1 MVKLIKRRKMEENKT
16 TLWKKLWRVWCPD
29 KPGNYWITVKICG
42 KSKVF
47 LTEYN
52 GFIFI
57 PIIAREI
64 APIKPEEV
72 IAYIPLMAPNPYV
85 KEKECPFC
93 KGVVAITEDDTVTC
107 FKCDYTVKLSVW
119 ESR

>member
-1 MVKLIKRRKMEENKT
+1 MEENKT

-72 IAYIPLMAPNPYV
+72 IAYIPRRYDNENRRTKRTQSRA
-85 KEKECPFC
+85 
-93 KGVVAITEDDTVTC
+93 GV
-107 FKCDYTVKLSVW
+107 SG
-119 ESR
+119 